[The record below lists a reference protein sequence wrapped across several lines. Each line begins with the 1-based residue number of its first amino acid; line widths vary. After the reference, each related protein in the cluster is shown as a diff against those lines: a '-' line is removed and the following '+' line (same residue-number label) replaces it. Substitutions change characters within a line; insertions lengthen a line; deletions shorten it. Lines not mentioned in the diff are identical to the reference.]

1 MRLLN
6 SSPEEILKLI
16 ENMKKETGA
25 IKENVLEI
33 LWWMRGSVTIDTV
46 WDLTVEDIKILYKK
60 IKKNIETMEKSGLPT
75 I

>member
-1 MRLLN
+1 
-6 SSPEEILKLI
+6 
-16 ENMKKETGA
+16 MKKETGA